1 MDLGEVTEA
10 KETHRPK
17 LLLTLGKALE
27 TRMAEDN
34 DKKQEVKE
42 DPSKEDLAAK
52 ELSGLS
58 GGMRTTDGLSKT
70 IHLDETVPKL
80 ME

>member
-1 MDLGEVTEA
+1 
-10 KETHRPK
+10 
-17 LLLTLGKALE
+17 
-27 TRMAEDN
+27 MAEDN

-58 GGMRTTDGLSKT
+58 GGMRTSDGLSKT